1 MSDLLRVDD
10 LHIRYRTIEA
20 VKGVTFAIAAG
31 DRLCILGSNGAG
43 KSSIVR
49 ALAGMVKPAGGRVV
63 FGAGQTDI
71 TSWPAW
77 KRARAGFAIVPEGGR
92 VFRDLTVRENIQ
104 LGAYSRRGLP
114 DEHRI
119 RETAAV
125 FPAMA
130 ERLDER
136 AGSLS
141 GGQQQMV
148 AIARA
153 LVSQPQVLIVD
164 EVTSGLAPI
173 LVDEVFTALRELPDR
188 YGLTL
193 VVVEQNAVRA
203 LAISERA
210 IILDR
215 GVVVADEA
223 AEKFRNSSTL
233 LDAYLGAAQ

>member
-1 MSDLLRVDD
+1 MNDFLRVND

-20 VKGVTFAIAAG
+20 VKGVTFSISAG

-49 ALAGMVKPAGGRVV
+49 ALAGMVRPTRGRVM
-63 FGAGQTDI
+63 FGTGLTDI

-77 KRARAGFAIVPEGGR
+77 KRAREGFAIVPEGGR

-114 DEHRI
+114 SEQRI

-173 LVDEVFTALRELPDR
+173 LVDEVFAALRELPDR

-215 GVVVADEA
+215 GVVVADES
-223 AEKFRNSSTL
+223 AETFRNSSTL